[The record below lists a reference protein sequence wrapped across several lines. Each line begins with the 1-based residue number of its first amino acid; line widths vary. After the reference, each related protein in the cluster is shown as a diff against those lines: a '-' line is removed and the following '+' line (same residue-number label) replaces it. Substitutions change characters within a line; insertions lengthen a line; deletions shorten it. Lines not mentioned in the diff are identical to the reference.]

1 MGNVLVILM
10 LAGAALALVGAVG
23 ALRAYLRLRR
33 ARAAFNQ
40 HVTGE
45 VDDLARRTDE
55 LEKSLSELDARAQQL
70 PIRIA
75 ELQQSLATLR
85 VLTEALAT
93 SLRQVQKVLS
103 YSALKT
109 LSATRIA
116 ELLQLRPV
124 PKNGTRSG

>member
-10 LAGAALALVGAVG
+10 LVGAALALVTAAW

-40 HVTGE
+40 HVAGE
-45 VDDLARRTDE
+45 VDDLARRSGE
-55 LEKSLSELDARAQQL
+55 LEKSISELDARAQQL
-70 PIRIA
+70 PIQIA

-93 SLRQVQKVLS
+93 SLRQAQKVLS

-116 ELLQLRPV
+116 ELLQFRPAS
-124 PKNGTRSG
+124 KDGTRSG